1 MFIVPWFWWRSL
13 MNMFTVIHFLIHQR
27 HCHKN
32 RLVED
37 LTSTEHANIAS
48 LFVKGAIWMTFGCKK
63 CHTFAYIC
71 IHLQYMHWN
80 ASIKLSPI
88 EQNIQILKIKGTTYP
103 WRSVSRHLMT
113 AVCPKPNKSKN
124 WKTLLPN
131 YCCNLWWIGKKGCW
145 FETLAKHV
153 RCVWYHPFVTVLKK
167 KYRKSVFNNTN
178 LGFVK
183 FKDNCE
189 TVANILLKS
198 MFFFNRSRATLPDP
212 IPQTINSV

>member
-1 MFIVPWFWWRSL
+1 MTQFDEHVHGHTLFDSPETLPQKPVGWGPHVNWTCKHCIVVC
-13 MNMFTVIHFLIHQR
+13 NA
-27 HCHKN
+27 CHLN
-32 RLVED
+32 D
-37 LTSTEHANIAS
+37 
-48 LFVKGAIWMTFGCKK
+48 IWLKK
-63 CHTFAYIC
+63 RPYIC

-80 ASIKLSPI
+80 ASIKFCPI
-88 EQNIQILKIKGTTYP
+88 EQTIQILKIKGTTYP

-113 AVCPKPNKSKN
+113 AVCPKPNKWKN

-131 YCCNLWWIGKKGCW
+131 YCWNFRWIGKKRW

-198 MFFFNRSRATLPDP
+198 MFFF
-212 IPQTINSV
+212 

>member
-48 LFVKGAIWMTFGCKK
+48 LFVTRAIWMTFGCKK

-80 ASIKLSPI
+80 ASIKLCPI

-113 AVCPKPNKSKN
+113 AVCPKPNKSKKLKN
-124 WKTLLPN
+124 LTTQLLLKPQVNRKKTLLVWN
-131 YCCNLWWIGKKGCW
+131 VGK
-145 FETLAKHV
+145 T
-153 RCVWYHPFVTVLKK
+153 RPM
-167 KYRKSVFNNTN
+167 R
-178 LGFVK
+178 
-183 FKDNCE
+183 
-189 TVANILLKS
+189 
-198 MFFFNRSRATLPDP
+198 P
-212 IPQTINSV
+212 IPSICYSL